1 MNYQELNGRSI
12 REGFLEFHSKNPHV
26 YEAFEKQALI
36 AINKGRTKLSAKLIL
51 NWIRWNE
58 ELRTS
63 DDNFKINDAYQ
74 SYYSRLFVE
83 NHKEHDGIFEMR
95 KLRNEHKG
103 SQVMRVDEKGQI
115 EFF

>member
-1 MNYQELNGRSI
+1 MNYEQLNGKSI

-26 YEAFEKQALI
+26 YKAFEKQALI
-36 AINKGRTKLSAKLIL
+36 AINKGRTKLSAKMII

-58 ELRTS
+58 FLRTS
-63 DDNFKINDAYQ
+63 DLNFCINDAFTPL
-74 SYYSRLFVE
+74 YSRLFIDR
-83 NHKEHDGIFEMR
+83 HKEYDGIFEMR